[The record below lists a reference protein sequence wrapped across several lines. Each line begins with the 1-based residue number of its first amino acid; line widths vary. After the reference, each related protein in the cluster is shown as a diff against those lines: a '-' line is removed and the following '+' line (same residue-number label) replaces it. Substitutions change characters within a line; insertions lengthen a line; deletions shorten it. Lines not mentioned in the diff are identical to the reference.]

1 MITNNPNQRKVFLIA
16 ITILLAVNMVLLSF
30 LLYKKE
36 GNGKVHNRP
45 DRKTMISNF
54 LKNDIGFDQN
64 QLLQY
69 DTASNLYRSKMK
81 ILFESL
87 GANKNNQLKKLVEG
101 NFNDSIVEKL
111 GEESAENHQTMEVNK
126 LTHIKNIRALC
137 KPNQLAAFDSLFT
150 KVFGKREE
158 GVKK

>member
-1 MITNNPNQRKVFLIA
+1 M
-16 ITILLAVNMVLLSF
+16 
-30 LLYKKE
+30 
-36 GNGKVHNRP
+36 
-45 DRKTMISNF
+45 
-54 LKNDIGFDQN
+54 
-64 QLLQY
+64 
-69 DTASNLYRSKMK
+69 
-81 ILFESL
+81 
-87 GANKNNQLKKLVEG
+87 EG

>member
-1 MITNNPNQRKVFLIA
+1 
-16 ITILLAVNMVLLSF
+16 
-30 LLYKKE
+30 
-36 GNGKVHNRP
+36 
-45 DRKTMISNF
+45 
-54 LKNDIGFDQN
+54 
-64 QLLQY
+64 
-69 DTASNLYRSKMK
+69 MK
-81 ILFESL
+81 SWFESL

>member
-1 MITNNPNQRKVFLIA
+1 
-16 ITILLAVNMVLLSF
+16 
-30 LLYKKE
+30 
-36 GNGKVHNRP
+36 
-45 DRKTMISNF
+45 
-54 LKNDIGFDQN
+54 
-64 QLLQY
+64 
-69 DTASNLYRSKMK
+69 MK
-81 ILFESL
+81 SWFESL

-111 GEESAENHQTMEVNK
+111 GEESAEDHQTMEVNK